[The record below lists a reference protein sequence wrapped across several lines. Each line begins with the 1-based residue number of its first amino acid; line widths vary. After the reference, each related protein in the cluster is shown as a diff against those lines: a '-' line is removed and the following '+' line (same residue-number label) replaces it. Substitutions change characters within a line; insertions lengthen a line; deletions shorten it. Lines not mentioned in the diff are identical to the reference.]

1 MAEEKVKKRE
11 WVKNAAII
19 FLSIMLVMTFFS
31 NTFLLRSLPE
41 VSTQYVSSGT
51 INTKIRGSGTVA
63 ANQTYDVT
71 IDQNRKVDS
80 VLVKVGQKVEAGDVL
95 FTLQEG
101 DSKELEEAK
110 ETLDSMER
118 DYRIALLKAS
128 AGKYDSENDS
138 VTEAYNKYY
147 EASQKVDELRRN
159 AGIYNGSVNEKKKAL
174 DDAVAEQLTAEKSLA
189 ATKAEISKVS
199 SDFESVLYDIDTYN
213 SLLSEAQRNLNS
225 AMDELDKAIKARDAI
240 EDKESDE
247 YKKAQEKVES
257 LTKAVDSWNNAV
269 NDYQTK
275 LQQAQSRL
283 NDIKNS
289 NQEAY
294 NKYEAAK
301 NDYDTKTEA
310 RAYAERQYEEAK
322 EKYGEYNTDYSS
334 YQSAVETR
342 DSLYKAWQD
351 AKEALMNKLEQE
363 KINDQVQAIEFEA
376 TKEKIAKQRKVVEDL
391 SGNNGGNEVTAK
403 TAGTI
408 SEINVKAGGEAAS
421 GTPLA
426 TIELTDRGYTV
437 SISATAEQAKKVSVG
452 DTAEVSSYWWGS
464 EIKAVLD
471 SIKNDPSSGGK
482 SKLLIFTVSG
492 DVEPGTNISLSIGQ
506 KSQNYDSIVP
516 KSAVRSDTN
525 GKFVLVLTEKPSPIG
540 NRYVATRV
548 DVQVLAEDDVSAAV
562 TGLSYGD
569 YVITTSSKPIEAGT
583 LVRMAEGA

>member
-19 FLSIMLVMTFFS
+19 FLSIMLVLTFFS

-101 DSKELEEAK
+101 DSSDLEAAK
-110 ETLDSMER
+110 EELANAELQ
-118 DYRIALLKAS
+118 YQIKLLEAMMNKGESSAASSAQAAYDAWKKAKS
-128 AGKYDSENDS
+128 NESYVYAGYKA
-138 VTEAYNKYY
+138 VTEA
-147 EASQKVDELRRN
+147 
-159 AGIYNGSVNEKKKAL
+159 
-174 DDAVAEQLTAEKSLA
+174 
-189 ATKAEISKVS
+189 TKARDEAKQHLVVLAGGEDKLSGIVS
-199 SDFESVLYDIDTYN
+199 LKE
-213 SLLSEAQRNLNS
+213 LLSEAKKNLSEAEKEVARIS
-225 AMDELDKAIKARDAI
+225 ADPDYTNP
-240 EDKESDE
+240 ESPNHE
-247 YKKAQEKVES
+247 GAVAKYNAAME
-257 LTKAVDSWNNAV
+257 TKNAWQAAVTE
-269 NDYQTK
+269 YQTK
-275 LQQAQSRL
+275 LEAFGVPETEYNILYDKYVLAEQNAAAAEAKYGSVTKSDYDSAVAELSQAE
-283 NDIKNS
+283 
-289 NQEAY
+289 EAY
-294 NKYEAAK
+294 NSAIKALR
-301 NDYDTKTEA
+301 TEQNNEDIQKKIDA
-310 RAYAERQYEEAK
+310 LNESK
-322 EKYGEYNTDYSS
+322 E
-334 YQSAVETR
+334 Q
-342 DSLYKAWQD
+342 
-351 AKEALMNKLEQE
+351 KELEKLRKKVQE
-363 KINDQVQAIEFEA
+363 
-376 TKEKIAKQRKVVEDL
+376 L
-391 SGNNGGNEVTAK
+391 SGGDMGNEVVAK

-482 SKLLIFTVSG
+482 NKLLVFTVSG
-492 DVEPGTNISLSIGQ
+492 DVEPGTNVSLSIGQ

>member
-1 MAEEKVKKRE
+1 MAEEKVKKRD

-19 FLSIMLVMTFFS
+19 FLSIMLVLTFFS

-101 DSKELEEAK
+101 DSSDLEAAK
-110 ETLDSMER
+110 EALANAELD
-118 DYRIALLKAS
+118 YQIKLLEAMKDPGDSSAS
-128 AGKYDSENDS
+128 SSAQAAYD
-138 VTEAYNKYY
+138 AW
-147 EASQKVDELRRN
+147 
-159 AGIYNGSVNEKKKAL
+159 KKAKSNESYVYAGYK
-174 DDAVAEQLTAEKSLA
+174 AVSE
-189 ATKAEISKVS
+189 ATKARDEAKQHLVVLAGGEDKLSGIVS
-199 SDFESVLYDIDTYN
+199 LKE
-213 SLLSEAQRNLNS
+213 LLSEAKKNLSEAEKEVARIS
-225 AMDELDKAIKARDAI
+225 ADPDYTNP
-240 EDKESDE
+240 ESPNHE
-247 YKKAQEKVES
+247 GAVAKYNAAVE
-257 LTKAVDSWNNAV
+257 TKNAWQAAVTE
-269 NDYQTK
+269 YQTK
-275 LQQAQSRL
+275 LEAFGVPETEYNILYDKYVLAEQNAAAAEAKYGSVTKSDYDSAVAELSQAE
-283 NDIKNS
+283 
-289 NQEAY
+289 EAY
-294 NKYEAAK
+294 NSAIKALR
-301 NDYDTKTEA
+301 TE
-310 RAYAERQYEEAK
+310 QNNEEIQKKIDALNESK
-322 EKYGEYNTDYSS
+322 E
-334 YQSAVETR
+334 Q
-342 DSLYKAWQD
+342 
-351 AKEALMNKLEQE
+351 KELEKLRKKVQE
-363 KINDQVQAIEFEA
+363 
-376 TKEKIAKQRKVVEDL
+376 L
-391 SGNNGGNEVTAK
+391 SGGDMGNEVVAK

-482 SKLLIFTVSG
+482 NKLLVFTVSG
-492 DVEPGTNISLSIGQ
+492 DVEPGTNVSLSIGQ

-548 DVQVLAEDDVSAAV
+548 DVQVLAEDDVSVAV

>member
-19 FLSIMLVMTFFS
+19 FLSIMLVLTFFS

-101 DSKELEEAK
+101 DSSDLEAAK
-110 ETLDSMER
+110 EELANAELQ
-118 DYRIALLKAS
+118 YQIKLLEAMMNKGESSAS
-128 AGKYDSENDS
+128 SSAQAAYD
-138 VTEAYNKYY
+138 AW
-147 EASQKVDELRRN
+147 
-159 AGIYNGSVNEKKKAL
+159 KKAKSNESYVYAGYK
-174 DDAVAEQLTAEKSLA
+174 AVSE
-189 ATKAEISKVS
+189 ATKARDEAKQHLVVLAGGEDKLSGIVS
-199 SDFESVLYDIDTYN
+199 LKE
-213 SLLSEAQRNLNS
+213 LLSEAKKNLSEAEKEVARIS
-225 AMDELDKAIKARDAI
+225 ADPDYTNP
-240 EDKESDE
+240 ESPNHE
-247 YKKAQEKVES
+247 GAVAKYNAAVE
-257 LTKAVDSWNNAV
+257 TKNAWQAAVTE
-269 NDYQTK
+269 YQTK
-275 LQQAQSRL
+275 LEAFGVPETEYNILYDKYVLAEQNAAAAEAKYGSVTKSDYDSAVAELSQAE
-283 NDIKNS
+283 
-289 NQEAY
+289 EAY
-294 NKYEAAK
+294 NSAIKALR
-301 NDYDTKTEA
+301 TE
-310 RAYAERQYEEAK
+310 QNNEEIQKKIDALNESK
-322 EKYGEYNTDYSS
+322 E
-334 YQSAVETR
+334 Q
-342 DSLYKAWQD
+342 
-351 AKEALMNKLEQE
+351 KELEKLRKKVQE
-363 KINDQVQAIEFEA
+363 
-376 TKEKIAKQRKVVEDL
+376 L
-391 SGNNGGNEVTAK
+391 SGGDMGNEVVAK

-482 SKLLIFTVSG
+482 NKLLVFTVSG
-492 DVEPGTNISLSIGQ
+492 DVEPGTNVSLSIGQ

-548 DVQVLAEDDVSAAV
+548 DVQVLAEDDVSVAV

>member
-19 FLSIMLVMTFFS
+19 FLSIMLVLTFFS

-101 DSKELEEAK
+101 DSSDLEAAK
-110 ETLDSMER
+110 EELANAELQ
-118 DYRIALLKAS
+118 YQIKLLEAMMNKGESSASSSAQAAYDAWKKAKS
-128 AGKYDSENDS
+128 NESYVYAGYKA
-138 VTEAYNKYY
+138 VTEA
-147 EASQKVDELRRN
+147 
-159 AGIYNGSVNEKKKAL
+159 
-174 DDAVAEQLTAEKSLA
+174 
-189 ATKAEISKVS
+189 TKARDEAKQHLVVLAGGEDKLSGIVS
-199 SDFESVLYDIDTYN
+199 LKE
-213 SLLSEAQRNLNS
+213 LLSEAKKNLSEAEKEVARIS
-225 AMDELDKAIKARDAI
+225 ADPDYTNP
-240 EDKESDE
+240 ESPNHE
-247 YKKAQEKVES
+247 GAVAKYNAAVE
-257 LTKAVDSWNNAV
+257 TKNAWQAAVTE
-269 NDYQTK
+269 YQTK
-275 LQQAQSRL
+275 LEAFGVPETEYNILYDKYVLAEQNAAAAEAKYGSVTKSDYDSAVAELSQAE
-283 NDIKNS
+283 
-289 NQEAY
+289 EAY
-294 NKYEAAK
+294 NSAIKALR
-301 NDYDTKTEA
+301 TE
-310 RAYAERQYEEAK
+310 QNNEEIQKKIDALNESK
-322 EKYGEYNTDYSS
+322 E
-334 YQSAVETR
+334 Q
-342 DSLYKAWQD
+342 
-351 AKEALMNKLEQE
+351 KELEKLRKKVQE
-363 KINDQVQAIEFEA
+363 
-376 TKEKIAKQRKVVEDL
+376 L
-391 SGNNGGNEVTAK
+391 SGGDMGNEVVAK

-482 SKLLIFTVSG
+482 NKLLVFTVSG
-492 DVEPGTNISLSIGQ
+492 DVEPGTNVSLSIGQ

-548 DVQVLAEDDVSAAV
+548 DVQVLAEDDVSVAV

>member
-19 FLSIMLVMTFFS
+19 FLSIMLVLTFFS

-101 DSKELEEAK
+101 DSSDLEAAK
-110 ETLDSMER
+110 EELANAELQ
-118 DYRIALLKAS
+118 YQIKLLEAMMNKGESSAASSAQAAYDAWKKAKS
-128 AGKYDSENDS
+128 NESYVYAGYKA
-138 VTEAYNKYY
+138 VTEA
-147 EASQKVDELRRN
+147 
-159 AGIYNGSVNEKKKAL
+159 
-174 DDAVAEQLTAEKSLA
+174 
-189 ATKAEISKVS
+189 TKARNEAKQHLVVLAGGEDKLSEIVS
-199 SDFESVLYDIDTYN
+199 LKE
-213 SLLSEAQRNLNS
+213 LLSEAKKNLSEAEKEVARIS
-225 AMDELDKAIKARDAI
+225 ADPDYTNP
-240 EDKESDE
+240 ESPNHE
-247 YKKAQEKVES
+247 GAVAKYNAAME
-257 LTKAVDSWNNAV
+257 TKNAWQAAVTE
-269 NDYQTK
+269 YQTK
-275 LQQAQSRL
+275 LEAFGVPETEYNILYDKYVLAEQNAAAAEAKYGSVTKSDYDSAVAELSQAE
-283 NDIKNS
+283 
-289 NQEAY
+289 EAY
-294 NKYEAAK
+294 NSAIKALR
-301 NDYDTKTEA
+301 TEQNNEDIQKKIDA
-310 RAYAERQYEEAK
+310 LNESK
-322 EKYGEYNTDYSS
+322 E
-334 YQSAVETR
+334 Q
-342 DSLYKAWQD
+342 
-351 AKEALMNKLEQE
+351 KELEKLRKKVQE
-363 KINDQVQAIEFEA
+363 
-376 TKEKIAKQRKVVEDL
+376 L
-391 SGNNGGNEVTAK
+391 SGGDMGNEVVAK

-482 SKLLIFTVSG
+482 NKLLVFTVSG
-492 DVEPGTNISLSIGQ
+492 DVEPGTNVSLSIGQ

>member
-19 FLSIMLVMTFFS
+19 FLSIMLVLTFFS

-101 DSKELEEAK
+101 DSSDLEAAK
-110 ETLDSMER
+110 EALANAELD
-118 DYRIALLKAS
+118 YQIKLLEAMKDPGDSSAS
-128 AGKYDSENDS
+128 SSAQAAYD
-138 VTEAYNKYY
+138 AW
-147 EASQKVDELRRN
+147 
-159 AGIYNGSVNEKKKAL
+159 KKAKSNESYVYAGYK
-174 DDAVAEQLTAEKSLA
+174 AVSE
-189 ATKAEISKVS
+189 ATKARDEAKQHLVVLAGGEDKLSGIVS
-199 SDFESVLYDIDTYN
+199 LKE
-213 SLLSEAQRNLNS
+213 LLSEAKKNLSEAEKEVARIS
-225 AMDELDKAIKARDAI
+225 ADPDYTNP
-240 EDKESDE
+240 ESPNHE
-247 YKKAQEKVES
+247 GAVAKYNAAVE
-257 LTKAVDSWNNAV
+257 TKNAWQAAVTE
-269 NDYQTK
+269 YQTK
-275 LQQAQSRL
+275 LEAFGVPETEYNILYDKYVLAEQNAAAAEAKYGSVTKSDYDSAVAELSQAE
-283 NDIKNS
+283 
-289 NQEAY
+289 EAY
-294 NKYEAAK
+294 NSAIKALR
-301 NDYDTKTEA
+301 TEQNNEDIQKKIDA
-310 RAYAERQYEEAK
+310 LNESK
-322 EKYGEYNTDYSS
+322 E
-334 YQSAVETR
+334 Q
-342 DSLYKAWQD
+342 
-351 AKEALMNKLEQE
+351 KELEKLRKKVQE
-363 KINDQVQAIEFEA
+363 
-376 TKEKIAKQRKVVEDL
+376 L
-391 SGNNGGNEVTAK
+391 SGGDMGNEVVAK

-482 SKLLIFTVSG
+482 NKLLVFTVSG
-492 DVEPGTNISLSIGQ
+492 DVEPGTNVSLSIGQ

-548 DVQVLAEDDVSAAV
+548 DVQVLAEDDVSVAV

>member
-19 FLSIMLVMTFFS
+19 FLSIMLVLTFFS

-101 DSKELEEAK
+101 DSSDLEAAK
-110 ETLDSMER
+110 EELANAELQ
-118 DYRIALLKAS
+118 YQIKLLEAMMNKGESSASSSAQAAYDAWKKAKS
-128 AGKYDSENDS
+128 NESYVYAGYKA
-138 VTEAYNKYY
+138 VTEA
-147 EASQKVDELRRN
+147 
-159 AGIYNGSVNEKKKAL
+159 
-174 DDAVAEQLTAEKSLA
+174 
-189 ATKAEISKVS
+189 TKARDEAKQHLVVLAGGEDKLSGIVS
-199 SDFESVLYDIDTYN
+199 LKE
-213 SLLSEAQRNLNS
+213 LLSEAKKNLSEAEKEVARIS
-225 AMDELDKAIKARDAI
+225 ADPDYTNP
-240 EDKESDE
+240 ESPNHE
-247 YKKAQEKVES
+247 GAVAKYNAAME
-257 LTKAVDSWNNAV
+257 TKSAWQAAVTE
-269 NDYQTK
+269 YQTK
-275 LQQAQSRL
+275 LEAFGVPETEYNILYDKYVLAEQNAAAAEAKYGSVTKSDYDSAVAELSQAE
-283 NDIKNS
+283 
-289 NQEAY
+289 EAY
-294 NKYEAAK
+294 NSAIKALR
-301 NDYDTKTEA
+301 TEQNNEDIQKKIDA
-310 RAYAERQYEEAK
+310 LNESK
-322 EKYGEYNTDYSS
+322 E
-334 YQSAVETR
+334 Q
-342 DSLYKAWQD
+342 
-351 AKEALMNKLEQE
+351 KELEKLRKKVQE
-363 KINDQVQAIEFEA
+363 
-376 TKEKIAKQRKVVEDL
+376 L
-391 SGNNGGNEVTAK
+391 SGGDMGNEVVAK

-482 SKLLIFTVSG
+482 NKLLVFTVSG
-492 DVEPGTNISLSIGQ
+492 DVEPGTNVSLSIGQ

-548 DVQVLAEDDVSAAV
+548 DVQVLAEDDVSVAV

>member
-19 FLSIMLVMTFFS
+19 FLSIMLVLTFFS

-101 DSKELEEAK
+101 DSSDLEAAK
-110 ETLDSMER
+110 EELANAELQ
-118 DYRIALLKAS
+118 YQIKLLEAMMNKGESSAS
-128 AGKYDSENDS
+128 SSAQAAYD
-138 VTEAYNKYY
+138 AW
-147 EASQKVDELRRN
+147 
-159 AGIYNGSVNEKKKAL
+159 KKAKSNESYVYAGYK
-174 DDAVAEQLTAEKSLA
+174 AVSE
-189 ATKAEISKVS
+189 ATKARDEAKQHLVVLAGGEDKLSGIVS
-199 SDFESVLYDIDTYN
+199 LKE
-213 SLLSEAQRNLNS
+213 LLSEAKKNLSEAEKEVARIS
-225 AMDELDKAIKARDAI
+225 ADPDYTNP
-240 EDKESDE
+240 ESPNHE
-247 YKKAQEKVES
+247 GAVAKYNAAVE
-257 LTKAVDSWNNAV
+257 TKNAWQAAVTE
-269 NDYQTK
+269 YQTK
-275 LQQAQSRL
+275 LEAFGVPETEYNILYDKYVLAEQNAAAAEAKYGSVTKSDYDNAVAELSQAE
-283 NDIKNS
+283 
-289 NQEAY
+289 EAY
-294 NKYEAAK
+294 NSAIKALR
-301 NDYDTKTEA
+301 TE
-310 RAYAERQYEEAK
+310 QNNEEIQKKIDALNESK
-322 EKYGEYNTDYSS
+322 E
-334 YQSAVETR
+334 Q
-342 DSLYKAWQD
+342 
-351 AKEALMNKLEQE
+351 KELEKLRKKVQE
-363 KINDQVQAIEFEA
+363 
-376 TKEKIAKQRKVVEDL
+376 L
-391 SGNNGGNEVTAK
+391 SGGDMGNEVTAK

-482 SKLLIFTVSG
+482 NKLLVFTVSG
-492 DVEPGTNISLSIGQ
+492 DVEPGTNVSLSIGQ

>member
-19 FLSIMLVMTFFS
+19 FLSIMLVLTFFS

-101 DSKELEEAK
+101 DSSDLEAAK
-110 ETLDSMER
+110 ETLYDMELS
-118 DYRIALLKAS
+118 YQKALLQAS
-128 AGKYDSENDS
+128 GENYRTERQNVEDARDALTEARKNASNLKPEGSYDTLKLKVSQAEKEVGASINDTIAVNGKSGTVEAQAKYDSLSSQLATLVGDAAIAEKIRNLEALRDEARKNYNESLDKDRENGLDVDNGVIS
-138 VTEAYNKYY
+138 ETTKAWLKAIENYETQLQQLADERVENKAVYDTIYAQYVEAKQDLDR
-147 EASQKVDELRRN
+147 A
-159 AGIYNGSVNEKKKAL
+159 NERKAAAESALADAQAAL
-174 DDAVAEQLTAEKSLA
+174 DK
-189 ATKAEISKVS
+189 
-199 SDFESVLYDIDTYN
+199 YN
-213 SLLSEAQRNLNS
+213 SGS
-225 AMDELDKAIKARDAI
+225 A
-240 EDKESDE
+240 E
-247 YKKAQEKVES
+247 YTNALAEVKRCQ
-257 LTKAVDSWNNAV
+257 KAVDNAV
-269 NDYQTK
+269 YALEDAMEK
-275 LQQAQSRL
+275 GAV
-283 NDIKNS
+283 
-289 NQEAY
+289 NQKIQDLDFA
-294 NKYEAAK
+294 
-301 NDYDTKTEA
+301 
-310 RAYAERQYEEAK
+310 
-322 EKYGEYNTDYSS
+322 
-334 YQSAVETR
+334 
-342 DSLYKAWQD
+342 DSKR
-351 AKEALMNKLEQE
+351 
-363 KINDQVQAIEFEA
+363 KIE
-376 TKEKIAKQRKVVEDL
+376 KQRKAVEEL
-391 SGNNGGNEVTAK
+391 SGGDMGNEVVAK

-482 SKLLIFTVSG
+482 NKLLVFTVSG
-492 DVEPGTNISLSIGQ
+492 DVEPGTNVSLSIGQ

>member
-19 FLSIMLVMTFFS
+19 FLSIMLVLTFFS

-101 DSKELEEAK
+101 DSSDLEAAK
-110 ETLDSMER
+110 EALANAELD
-118 DYRIALLKAS
+118 YQIKLLEAMKDKGDSSAS
-128 AGKYDSENDS
+128 SSAQAAYD
-138 VTEAYNKYY
+138 AW
-147 EASQKVDELRRN
+147 
-159 AGIYNGSVNEKKKAL
+159 KKAKSNESYVYAGYK
-174 DDAVAEQLTAEKSLA
+174 AVSE
-189 ATKAEISKVS
+189 ATKARNEAKQHLVVLAGGEDKLSGIVS
-199 SDFESVLYDIDTYN
+199 LKE
-213 SLLSEAQRNLNS
+213 LLSEAKKNLSEAEKEVARIS
-225 AMDELDKAIKARDAI
+225 ADPDYTNP
-240 EDKESDE
+240 ESPNHE
-247 YKKAQEKVES
+247 GAVAKYNAAVE
-257 LTKAVDSWNNAV
+257 TKNAWQAAVTE
-269 NDYQTK
+269 YQTK
-275 LQQAQSRL
+275 LAAFGVPETEYNILYDKYVLAEQNAAAAEAKYGSVTKSDYDSAVAELSQAE
-283 NDIKNS
+283 
-289 NQEAY
+289 EAY
-294 NKYEAAK
+294 NSAIKALR
-301 NDYDTKTEA
+301 TEQNNEDIQKKIDA
-310 RAYAERQYEEAK
+310 LNESK
-322 EKYGEYNTDYSS
+322 E
-334 YQSAVETR
+334 Q
-342 DSLYKAWQD
+342 
-351 AKEALMNKLEQE
+351 KELEKLRKKVQE
-363 KINDQVQAIEFEA
+363 
-376 TKEKIAKQRKVVEDL
+376 L
-391 SGNNGGNEVTAK
+391 SGGDMGNEVVAK

-408 SEINVKAGGEAAS
+408 SDISVKAGGEAAA

-482 SKLLIFTVSG
+482 NKLLVFTVSG
-492 DVEPGTNISLSIGQ
+492 DVEPGTNVSLSIGQ

>member
-101 DSKELEEAK
+101 DSSDLEAAK
-110 ETLDSMER
+110 EELANAELQ
-118 DYRIALLKAS
+118 YQIKLLEAMMNKGESSASSSAQAAYDAWKKAKS
-128 AGKYDSENDS
+128 NESYVYAGYKA
-138 VTEAYNKYY
+138 VTEA
-147 EASQKVDELRRN
+147 
-159 AGIYNGSVNEKKKAL
+159 
-174 DDAVAEQLTAEKSLA
+174 
-189 ATKAEISKVS
+189 TKARDEAKQHLVVLAGGEDKLSGIVS
-199 SDFESVLYDIDTYN
+199 LKE
-213 SLLSEAQRNLNS
+213 LLSEAKKNLSEAEKEVARIS
-225 AMDELDKAIKARDAI
+225 ADPDYTNP
-240 EDKESDE
+240 ESPNHE
-247 YKKAQEKVES
+247 GAVAKYNAAVE
-257 LTKAVDSWNNAV
+257 TKNAWQAAVTE
-269 NDYQTK
+269 YQTK
-275 LQQAQSRL
+275 LEAFGVPETEYNILYDKYVLAEQNAAAAEAKYGSVTKSDYDSAVAELSQAE
-283 NDIKNS
+283 
-289 NQEAY
+289 EAY
-294 NKYEAAK
+294 NSAIKALR
-301 NDYDTKTEA
+301 TE
-310 RAYAERQYEEAK
+310 QNNEEIQKKIDALNESK
-322 EKYGEYNTDYSS
+322 E
-334 YQSAVETR
+334 Q
-342 DSLYKAWQD
+342 
-351 AKEALMNKLEQE
+351 KELEKLRKKVQE
-363 KINDQVQAIEFEA
+363 
-376 TKEKIAKQRKVVEDL
+376 L
-391 SGNNGGNEVTAK
+391 SGGDMGNEVVAK

-482 SKLLIFTVSG
+482 NKLLVFTVSG
-492 DVEPGTNISLSIGQ
+492 DVEPGTNVSLSIGQ

-548 DVQVLAEDDVSAAV
+548 DVQVLAEDDVSVAV

>member
-19 FLSIMLVMTFFS
+19 FLSIMLVLTFFS

-101 DSKELEEAK
+101 DSSDLEAAK
-110 ETLDSMER
+110 EALANAELD
-118 DYRIALLKAS
+118 YQIKLLEAMKDKGDSSAS
-128 AGKYDSENDS
+128 SSAQAAYD
-138 VTEAYNKYY
+138 AW
-147 EASQKVDELRRN
+147 
-159 AGIYNGSVNEKKKAL
+159 KKAKSNESYVYAGYK
-174 DDAVAEQLTAEKSLA
+174 AVSE
-189 ATKAEISKVS
+189 ATKARNEAKQHLVVLAGGEDKLSGIVS
-199 SDFESVLYDIDTYN
+199 LKE
-213 SLLSEAQRNLNS
+213 LLSEAKKNLSEAEKEVARIS
-225 AMDELDKAIKARDAI
+225 ADPDYTNP
-240 EDKESDE
+240 ESPNHE
-247 YKKAQEKVES
+247 GAVAKYNAAVE
-257 LTKAVDSWNNAV
+257 TKNAWQAAVTE
-269 NDYQTK
+269 YQTK
-275 LQQAQSRL
+275 LAAFGVPETEYNILYDKYVLAEQNAAAAEAKYGSVTKSDYDNAVAELSQAE
-283 NDIKNS
+283 
-289 NQEAY
+289 EAY
-294 NKYEAAK
+294 NSAIKALR
-301 NDYDTKTEA
+301 TEQNNEDIQKKIDA
-310 RAYAERQYEEAK
+310 LNESK
-322 EKYGEYNTDYSS
+322 E
-334 YQSAVETR
+334 Q
-342 DSLYKAWQD
+342 
-351 AKEALMNKLEQE
+351 KELEKLRKKVQE
-363 KINDQVQAIEFEA
+363 
-376 TKEKIAKQRKVVEDL
+376 L
-391 SGNNGGNEVTAK
+391 SGGDMGNEVVAK

-482 SKLLIFTVSG
+482 NKLLVFTVSG
-492 DVEPGTNISLSIGQ
+492 DVEPGTNVSLSIGQ

>member
-19 FLSIMLVMTFFS
+19 FLSIMLVLTFFS

-41 VSTQYVSSGT
+41 VSTQSVSSGT

-63 ANQTYDVT
+63 ANQTYNVT
-71 IDQNRKVDS
+71 LEQNRKVDS
-80 VLVKVGQKVEAGDVL
+80 ILVKVGQKVNAGDVL

-110 ETLDSMER
+110 DKLDSMER
-118 DYRIALLKAS
+118 EYRIALLKAS
-128 AGKYDSENDS
+128 AGKYESDNKAVND
-138 VTEAYNKYY
+138 AYSAYY
-147 EASQKVDELRRN
+147 EASKKVDELRRN
-159 AGIYNGSVNEKKKAL
+159 AGIYDNSVNEAKEKVDKAVL
-174 DDAVAEQLTAEKSLA
+174 EQLTAEKKLA
-189 ATKAEISKVS
+189 AAKAELSKAS
-199 SDFESVLYDIDTYN
+199 GDFESILFDIDNYS
-213 SLLSEAQRNLNS
+213 SLLSEANRNLDG
-225 AMDELDKAIKARDAI
+225 AIAELDKAIKARDAI

-322 EKYGEYNTDYSS
+322 GKYGEYNTDYSS

-342 DSLYKAWQD
+342 DSLYKAWKNAQD
-351 AKEALMNKLEQE
+351 ELVRKLEQE
-363 KINDQVQAIEFEA
+363 KIDDQVQAIGFEA
-376 TKEKIAKQRKVVEDL
+376 TKKEIAKQRKTVEDL

-403 TAGTI
+403 VGGTI
-408 SEINVKAGGEAAS
+408 SEINVKAGSEAPAQDA
-421 GTPLA
+421 LMV
-426 TIELTDRGYTV
+426 IELTDRGYTV
-437 SISATAEQAKKVSVG
+437 SITATAEQAKKVSVG
-452 DTAEVSSYWWGS
+452 DTAEVSAYWWGS
-464 EIKAVLD
+464 EIKATLE

-482 SKLLIFTVSG
+482 NKLLVFTLSG
-492 DVEPGTNISLSIGQ
+492 DVEPGQNVNLSIGQ

-525 GKFVLVLTEKPSPIG
+525 GKFVLVLTQKSSPIG

-548 DVQVLAEDDVSAAV
+548 DVKVLAEDDVSAAV

>member
-19 FLSIMLVMTFFS
+19 FLSIMLVLTFFS

-101 DSKELEEAK
+101 DSSDLEAAK
-110 ETLDSMER
+110 EELANAELQ
-118 DYRIALLKAS
+118 YQIKLLEAMMNKGESSASSSAQAAYDAWKKAKS
-128 AGKYDSENDS
+128 NESYVYAGYKA
-138 VTEAYNKYY
+138 VTEA
-147 EASQKVDELRRN
+147 
-159 AGIYNGSVNEKKKAL
+159 
-174 DDAVAEQLTAEKSLA
+174 
-189 ATKAEISKVS
+189 TKARDEAKQHLVVLAGGEDKLSGIVS
-199 SDFESVLYDIDTYN
+199 LKE
-213 SLLSEAQRNLNS
+213 LLSEAKKNLSEAEKEVARIS
-225 AMDELDKAIKARDAI
+225 ADPDYTNP
-240 EDKESDE
+240 ESPNHE
-247 YKKAQEKVES
+247 GAVAKYNAAME
-257 LTKAVDSWNNAV
+257 TKNAWQAAVTE
-269 NDYQTK
+269 YQTK
-275 LQQAQSRL
+275 LAAFGVPETEYNILYDKYVLAEQNAAAAEAKYGSVTKSDYDSAVAELSQAE
-283 NDIKNS
+283 
-289 NQEAY
+289 EAY
-294 NKYEAAK
+294 NSAIKALR
-301 NDYDTKTEA
+301 TE
-310 RAYAERQYEEAK
+310 QNNEEIQKKIDALNESK
-322 EKYGEYNTDYSS
+322 E
-334 YQSAVETR
+334 Q
-342 DSLYKAWQD
+342 
-351 AKEALMNKLEQE
+351 KELEKLRKKVQE
-363 KINDQVQAIEFEA
+363 
-376 TKEKIAKQRKVVEDL
+376 L
-391 SGNNGGNEVTAK
+391 SGGDMGNEVVAK

-482 SKLLIFTVSG
+482 NKLLVFTVSG
-492 DVEPGTNISLSIGQ
+492 DVEPGTNVSLSIGQ

>member
-1 MAEEKVKKRE
+1 
-11 WVKNAAII
+11 
-19 FLSIMLVMTFFS
+19 MLVLTFFS

-101 DSKELEEAK
+101 DSSELEAAKDALANAELDYQIKLLEAMK
-110 ETLDSMER
+110 DPGESS
-118 DYRIALLKAS
+118 AS
-128 AGKYDSENDS
+128 SSAQAAYD
-138 VTEAYNKYY
+138 AW
-147 EASQKVDELRRN
+147 
-159 AGIYNGSVNEKKKAL
+159 KKAKSNESYVYAGYK
-174 DDAVAEQLTAEKSLA
+174 AVSE
-189 ATKAEISKVS
+189 ATKARDEAKQHLVVLAGGEDKLSGIVS
-199 SDFESVLYDIDTYN
+199 LKE
-213 SLLSEAQRNLNS
+213 LLSEAKKNLSEAEKEVARIS
-225 AMDELDKAIKARDAI
+225 ADPDYTNP
-240 EDKESDE
+240 ESPNHE
-247 YKKAQEKVES
+247 GAVAKYNAAVE
-257 LTKAVDSWNNAV
+257 TKNAWQAAVTE
-269 NDYQTK
+269 YQTK
-275 LQQAQSRL
+275 LEAFGVPETEYNILYDKYVLAEQNAAAAEAKYGSVTKSDYDSAVAELSQAE
-283 NDIKNS
+283 
-289 NQEAY
+289 EAY
-294 NKYEAAK
+294 NSAIKALR
-301 NDYDTKTEA
+301 TEQNNEDIKKKIDA
-310 RAYAERQYEEAK
+310 LNESK
-322 EKYGEYNTDYSS
+322 E
-334 YQSAVETR
+334 Q
-342 DSLYKAWQD
+342 
-351 AKEALMNKLEQE
+351 KELEKLRKKVQE
-363 KINDQVQAIEFEA
+363 
-376 TKEKIAKQRKVVEDL
+376 L
-391 SGNNGGNEVTAK
+391 SGGDMGNEVTAK

-482 SKLLIFTVSG
+482 NKLLVFTVSG
-492 DVEPGTNISLSIGQ
+492 DVEPGTNVSLSIGQ

>member
-19 FLSIMLVMTFFS
+19 FLSIMLVLTFFS

-101 DSKELEEAK
+101 DSSELEAAKDALANAELDYQIKLLEAMK
-110 ETLDSMER
+110 DPGESS
-118 DYRIALLKAS
+118 AS
-128 AGKYDSENDS
+128 SSAQAAYD
-138 VTEAYNKYY
+138 AW
-147 EASQKVDELRRN
+147 
-159 AGIYNGSVNEKKKAL
+159 KKAKSNESYVYAGYK
-174 DDAVAEQLTAEKSLA
+174 AVSE
-189 ATKAEISKVS
+189 ATKARDEAKQHLVVLAGGEDKLSGIVS
-199 SDFESVLYDIDTYN
+199 LKE
-213 SLLSEAQRNLNS
+213 LLSEAKKNLSEAEKEVARIS
-225 AMDELDKAIKARDAI
+225 ADPDYTNP
-240 EDKESDE
+240 ESPNHE
-247 YKKAQEKVES
+247 GAVAKYNAAVE
-257 LTKAVDSWNNAV
+257 TKNAWQAAVTE
-269 NDYQTK
+269 YQTK
-275 LQQAQSRL
+275 LEAFGVPETEYNILYDKYVLAEQNAAAAEAKYGSVTKSDYDSAVAELSQAE
-283 NDIKNS
+283 
-289 NQEAY
+289 EAY
-294 NKYEAAK
+294 NSAIKALR
-301 NDYDTKTEA
+301 TEQNNEDIKKKIDA
-310 RAYAERQYEEAK
+310 LNESK
-322 EKYGEYNTDYSS
+322 E
-334 YQSAVETR
+334 Q
-342 DSLYKAWQD
+342 
-351 AKEALMNKLEQE
+351 KELEKLRKKVQE
-363 KINDQVQAIEFEA
+363 
-376 TKEKIAKQRKVVEDL
+376 L
-391 SGNNGGNEVTAK
+391 SGGDMGNEVTAK

-482 SKLLIFTVSG
+482 NKLLVFTVSG
-492 DVEPGTNISLSIGQ
+492 DVEPGTNVSLSIGQ

>member
-19 FLSIMLVMTFFS
+19 FLSIMLVLTFFS

-101 DSKELEEAK
+101 DSSDLEAAK
-110 ETLDSMER
+110 EELANAELQ
-118 DYRIALLKAS
+118 YQIKLLEAMMNKGESSAASSAQAAYDAWKKAKS
-128 AGKYDSENDS
+128 NESYVYAGYKA
-138 VTEAYNKYY
+138 VTEA
-147 EASQKVDELRRN
+147 
-159 AGIYNGSVNEKKKAL
+159 
-174 DDAVAEQLTAEKSLA
+174 
-189 ATKAEISKVS
+189 TKARDEAKQHLVVLAGGEDKLSEIVS
-199 SDFESVLYDIDTYN
+199 LKE
-213 SLLSEAQRNLNS
+213 LLSEAKKNLSEAEKEVARIS
-225 AMDELDKAIKARDAI
+225 ADPDYTNP
-240 EDKESDE
+240 ESPNHE
-247 YKKAQEKVES
+247 GAVAKYNAAME
-257 LTKAVDSWNNAV
+257 TKSAWQAAVTE
-269 NDYQTK
+269 YQTK
-275 LQQAQSRL
+275 LAAFGVPETEYNILYDKYVLAEQNAAAAEAKYGSVTKSDYDSAVAELSQAE
-283 NDIKNS
+283 
-289 NQEAY
+289 EAY
-294 NKYEAAK
+294 NSAIKALR
-301 NDYDTKTEA
+301 TEQNNEDIQKKIDA
-310 RAYAERQYEEAK
+310 LNESK
-322 EKYGEYNTDYSS
+322 E
-334 YQSAVETR
+334 Q
-342 DSLYKAWQD
+342 
-351 AKEALMNKLEQE
+351 KELEKLRKKVQE
-363 KINDQVQAIEFEA
+363 
-376 TKEKIAKQRKVVEDL
+376 L
-391 SGNNGGNEVTAK
+391 SGGDMGNEVVAK

-482 SKLLIFTVSG
+482 NKLLVFTVSG
-492 DVEPGTNISLSIGQ
+492 DVEPGTNVSLSIGQ

>member
-19 FLSIMLVMTFFS
+19 FLSIMLVLTFFS

-101 DSKELEEAK
+101 DSKDLEEAK
-110 ETLDSMER
+110 EALANAELD
-118 DYRIALLKAS
+118 YQIKLLEAMKDPGDSSASSSAQAAYDAWKKAKS
-128 AGKYDSENDS
+128 NESYVYAGYKA
-138 VTEAYNKYY
+138 VTEA
-147 EASQKVDELRRN
+147 
-159 AGIYNGSVNEKKKAL
+159 
-174 DDAVAEQLTAEKSLA
+174 
-189 ATKAEISKVS
+189 TKARNEAKQHLVVLAGGEDKLSEIVS
-199 SDFESVLYDIDTYN
+199 LKE
-213 SLLSEAQRNLNS
+213 LLSEAKKNLSEAEKEVARIS
-225 AMDELDKAIKARDAI
+225 ADPDYTNP
-240 EDKESDE
+240 ESPNHE
-247 YKKAQEKVES
+247 GAVAKYNAAVE
-257 LTKAVDSWNNAV
+257 TKNAWQAAVTE
-269 NDYQTK
+269 YQTK
-275 LQQAQSRL
+275 LEAFGVPETEYNILYDKYVLAEQNAAAAEAKYGSVTKSDYDSAVAELSQAE
-283 NDIKNS
+283 
-289 NQEAY
+289 EAY
-294 NKYEAAK
+294 NSAIKALR
-301 NDYDTKTEA
+301 TEQNNEDIQKKIDA
-310 RAYAERQYEEAK
+310 LNESK
-322 EKYGEYNTDYSS
+322 E
-334 YQSAVETR
+334 Q
-342 DSLYKAWQD
+342 
-351 AKEALMNKLEQE
+351 KELEKLRKKVQE
-363 KINDQVQAIEFEA
+363 
-376 TKEKIAKQRKVVEDL
+376 L
-391 SGNNGGNEVTAK
+391 SGGDMGNEVVAK

-482 SKLLIFTVSG
+482 NKLLVFTVSG
-492 DVEPGTNISLSIGQ
+492 DVEPGTNVSLSIGQ

>member
-101 DSKELEEAK
+101 DSSELEAAKDELANAELQYQIKLLEAMMNK
-110 ETLDSMER
+110 GESSASSSAQAAYD
-118 DYRIALLKAS
+118 AWKKAKS
-128 AGKYDSENDS
+128 NESYVYAGYKA
-138 VTEAYNKYY
+138 VTEA
-147 EASQKVDELRRN
+147 
-159 AGIYNGSVNEKKKAL
+159 
-174 DDAVAEQLTAEKSLA
+174 
-189 ATKAEISKVS
+189 TKARDEAKQHLVVLAGGEDKLSGIVS
-199 SDFESVLYDIDTYN
+199 LKE
-213 SLLSEAQRNLNS
+213 LLSEAKKNLSEAEKEVARIS
-225 AMDELDKAIKARDAI
+225 ADPDYTNP
-240 EDKESDE
+240 ESPNHE
-247 YKKAQEKVES
+247 GAVAKYNAAVE
-257 LTKAVDSWNNAV
+257 TKNAWQAAVTE
-269 NDYQTK
+269 YQTK
-275 LQQAQSRL
+275 LEAFGVPETEYNILYDKYVLAEQNAAAAEAKYGSVTKSDYDSAVAELSQAE
-283 NDIKNS
+283 
-289 NQEAY
+289 EAY
-294 NKYEAAK
+294 NSAIKALR
-301 NDYDTKTEA
+301 TEQNNEDIQKKIDA
-310 RAYAERQYEEAK
+310 LNESK
-322 EKYGEYNTDYSS
+322 E
-334 YQSAVETR
+334 Q
-342 DSLYKAWQD
+342 
-351 AKEALMNKLEQE
+351 KELEKLRKKVQE
-363 KINDQVQAIEFEA
+363 
-376 TKEKIAKQRKVVEDL
+376 L
-391 SGNNGGNEVTAK
+391 SGGDMGNEVVAK

-482 SKLLIFTVSG
+482 NKLLIFTVSG

>member
-19 FLSIMLVMTFFS
+19 FLSIMLVLTFFS

-101 DSKELEEAK
+101 DSSDLEAAK
-110 ETLDSMER
+110 EELANAELQ
-118 DYRIALLKAS
+118 YQIKLLEAMMNKGESSAS
-128 AGKYDSENDS
+128 SSAQAAYD
-138 VTEAYNKYY
+138 AW
-147 EASQKVDELRRN
+147 
-159 AGIYNGSVNEKKKAL
+159 KKAKSNESYVYAGYK
-174 DDAVAEQLTAEKSLA
+174 AVSE
-189 ATKAEISKVS
+189 ATKARDEAKQHLVVLAGGEDKLSGIVS
-199 SDFESVLYDIDTYN
+199 LKE
-213 SLLSEAQRNLNS
+213 LLSEAKKNLSEAEKEVARIS
-225 AMDELDKAIKARDAI
+225 ADPDYTNP
-240 EDKESDE
+240 ESPNHE
-247 YKKAQEKVES
+247 GAVAKYNAAVE
-257 LTKAVDSWNNAV
+257 TKNAWQAAVTE
-269 NDYQTK
+269 YQTK
-275 LQQAQSRL
+275 LEAFGVPETEYNILYDKYVLAEQNAAAAEAKYGSVTKSDYDNAVAELSQAE
-283 NDIKNS
+283 
-289 NQEAY
+289 EAY
-294 NKYEAAK
+294 NSAIKALRTEQNNEDIQKKIDALNNSQEQK
-301 NDYDTKTEA
+301 NL
-310 RAYAERQYEEAK
+310 
-322 EKYGEYNTDYSS
+322 EKLRKK
-334 YQSAVETR
+334 V
-342 DSLYKAWQD
+342 
-351 AKEALMNKLEQE
+351 QE
-363 KINDQVQAIEFEA
+363 
-376 TKEKIAKQRKVVEDL
+376 L
-391 SGNNGGNEVTAK
+391 SGGDMGNEVTAK

-482 SKLLIFTVSG
+482 NKLLVFTVSG
-492 DVEPGTNISLSIGQ
+492 DVEPGTNVSLSIGQ

-548 DVQVLAEDDVSAAV
+548 DVQVLAEDDVSVAV

>member
-101 DSKELEEAK
+101 DSKDLEEAK
-110 ETLDSMER
+110 EALANAELD
-118 DYRIALLKAS
+118 YQIKLLEAMKDPGDSSASSSAQAAYDAWKKAKS
-128 AGKYDSENDS
+128 NESYVYAGYKA
-138 VTEAYNKYY
+138 VTEA
-147 EASQKVDELRRN
+147 
-159 AGIYNGSVNEKKKAL
+159 
-174 DDAVAEQLTAEKSLA
+174 
-189 ATKAEISKVS
+189 TKARNEAKQHLVVLAGGEDKLSEIVS
-199 SDFESVLYDIDTYN
+199 LKE
-213 SLLSEAQRNLNS
+213 LLSEAKKNLSEAEKEVARIS
-225 AMDELDKAIKARDAI
+225 ADPDYTNP
-240 EDKESDE
+240 ESPNHE
-247 YKKAQEKVES
+247 GAVAKYNAAVE
-257 LTKAVDSWNNAV
+257 TKNAWQAAVTE
-269 NDYQTK
+269 YQTK
-275 LQQAQSRL
+275 LEAFGVPETEYNILYDKYVLAEQNAAAAEAKYGSVTKSDYDSAVAELSQAE
-283 NDIKNS
+283 
-289 NQEAY
+289 EAY
-294 NKYEAAK
+294 NSAIKALR
-301 NDYDTKTEA
+301 TE
-310 RAYAERQYEEAK
+310 QNNEEIQKKIDALNESK
-322 EKYGEYNTDYSS
+322 E
-334 YQSAVETR
+334 Q
-342 DSLYKAWQD
+342 
-351 AKEALMNKLEQE
+351 KELEKLRKKVQE
-363 KINDQVQAIEFEA
+363 
-376 TKEKIAKQRKVVEDL
+376 L
-391 SGNNGGNEVTAK
+391 SGGDMGNEVVAK

-482 SKLLIFTVSG
+482 NKLLVFTVSG
-492 DVEPGTNISLSIGQ
+492 DVEPGTNVSLSIGQ

>member
-80 VLVKVGQKVEAGDVL
+80 VLVKVGQKVEAGEVL

-101 DSKELEEAK
+101 DSSELEAAKDELANAELQYQIKLLEAMMNKGESSASSAAQKAYDAWKEAK
-110 ETLDSMER
+110 SNES
-118 DYRIALLKAS
+118 YVYAGYKA
-128 AGKYDSENDS
+128 
-138 VTEAYNKYY
+138 VTEA
-147 EASQKVDELRRN
+147 
-159 AGIYNGSVNEKKKAL
+159 
-174 DDAVAEQLTAEKSLA
+174 
-189 ATKAEISKVS
+189 TKARDEAKQHLAVLAGGEDKLSQIVS
-199 SDFESVLYDIDTYN
+199 LKE
-213 SLLSEAQRNLNS
+213 LLSEAEKNLSEAEKEVARIS
-225 AMDELDKAIKARDAI
+225 ADPDYTNQ
-240 EDKESDE
+240 ESPNHE
-247 YKKAQEKVES
+247 GAVAKYNAAMETKKAWQA
-257 LTKAVDSWNNAV
+257 AVTE
-269 NDYQTK
+269 YRTK
-275 LQQAQSRL
+275 LEAFGVPETEYNILYDKYVLAEQNAAAAEAKYGSVTKSDYDSAVAELSRAE
-283 NDIKNS
+283 
-289 NQEAY
+289 EAY
-294 NKYEAAK
+294 N
-301 NDYDTKTEA
+301 
-310 RAYAERQYEEAK
+310 
-322 EKYGEYNTDYSS
+322 
-334 YQSAVETR
+334 SAI
-342 DSLYKAWQD
+342 
-351 AKEALMNKLEQE
+351 EALRTEQNNEDIQKKIDALNNSQEQKNLEKLRKKVQE
-363 KINDQVQAIEFEA
+363 
-376 TKEKIAKQRKVVEDL
+376 L
-391 SGNNGGNEVTAK
+391 SGGDMGNEVTAK